1 MKRKG
6 KAKFKENDVNYDE
19 IKKRIDSAIK
29 RFNDPEN
36 KRKTEMLE
44 KRIHNLTPQDLLTRM
59 NEHSP
64 KPLVINFR

>member
-1 MKRKG
+1 MKRKS
-6 KAKFKENDVNYDE
+6 KAKSKENDVNYDE

-59 NEHSP
+59 T
-64 KPLVINFR
+64 V